1 MPSRLVAPL
10 AALTLAAGLLA
21 VVPGLGSPALATT
34 QVIPVPTSAAGLGR
48 IVTSPDGTMW
58 FVEQDA
64 NKVGRI
70 TTGGQITEFE
80 LPADSDSTKT
90 YDLDVAPDGTVWVI
104 YDSGRRI
111 RHLAADGSI
120 LGDGELGGSP
130 YGEEVRVAPDGTV
143 WVTMAFDEQY
153 IVRIVG
159 STIYSHPNSPECE
172 DSLGIARDG
181 TPWCREGDGL
191 IKVAADG
198 SGGVRYPAGNYA
210 AYPYAIAPGPVGSIW
225 FGRYFGGTMFT
236 SPDDGEVGYLD
247 AGTGAITAFN
257 TGDRTAPAD
266 LVQGPDGNMWFT
278 SIGPAAGIGHISPQG
293 RGALTAIGGYE
304 PESLTFAPDGS
315 IFATDPTNN
324 VILRVTTDQLQQ
336 TNVDPGAG
344 SVFTQGGGPA
354 PAPAPTVV
362 GAPAKPRKPVA
373 VRQGRVPVAITCPPG
388 QAACRGTATLRTAR
402 KGHKPVARPTAY
414 TVQPGKRT
422 TVRLALT
429 QAGKRAV
436 RPGKVT
442 RLRVELSAAGAKT
455 VRAVIR
461 VRR

>member
-1 MPSRLVAPL
+1 MLRRPL
-10 AALTLAAGLLA
+10 ALLASLALAGGLL
-21 VVPGLGSPALATT
+21 VVPGLGAPASAAT

-48 IVTSPDGTMW
+48 IVTSPDGSMW
-58 FVEQDA
+58 FVEEDA

-70 TTGGQITEFE
+70 TTGGQITEFA
-80 LPADSDSTKT
+80 LPADSDSTT
-90 YDLDVAPDGTVWVI
+90 TNDLDVAPDGTVWVI

-143 WVTMAFDEQY
+143 WVTMAFDQQY

-172 DSLGIARDG
+172 DSLGLARDG

-247 AGTGAITAFN
+247 AATGAITAFN
-257 TGDRTAPAD
+257 TGERTAPAD

-278 SIGPAAGIGHISPQG
+278 SIGAAAGIGHISPQG

-324 VILRVTTDQLQQ
+324 VIIRVTTDQLQQ

-344 SVFTQGGGPA
+344 SVFTQGGGGTA
-354 PAPAPTVV
+354 PAPAVV
-362 GAPAKPRKPVA
+362 GKPAKPRKPVA
-373 VRQGRVPVAITCPPG
+373 VRKGRVPVTITCPQG
-388 QAACRGTATLRTAR
+388 DAACRGTVTLRTTR
-402 KGHKPVARPTAY
+402 KGHKPVARPAAY
-414 TVQPGKRT
+414 TVQPGKQKA
-422 TVRLALT
+422 VRLALT
-429 QAGKRAV
+429 KVGRKAV
-436 RPGKVT
+436 RPGRVT
-442 RLRVELSAAGAKT
+442 KLRVELSATGAKT
-455 VRAVIR
+455 VRAVIK